1 LHRRPPAGG
10 NLRHR
15 HQGTRRDARGLFP
28 LAARPHT
35 AGADPPPSFCS
46 PAQKVKEAGH
56 CTVKSLLTVPKKC
69 LIEVKGLSDAKVD
82 KMLESAMKL
91 LRPDQA
97 GGFVTASEWIDMVR
111 SRLRRATHSCVV
123 ARPSLRLAP
132 FSDAPPPI
140 ITPSRRPQR
149 KDTINIRTGAETL
162 DGILGGGVP
171 TRSITEIF
179 GEWRCGKT
187 QLCHTL
193 AVTTQLPLSEGGGC
207 AKVAWIDTEG
217 TFKGDRIVQIAER
230 FNLMPEAVLD
240 NIIVARTFTHEMM
253 SNALVALAAKLAT
266 EPFKLLVIDSIMAH
280 FRVDFIGRGE
290 LSERQQRLGQ
300 FLSRL
305 NKMADEFNVAVVY
318 TNQVQA
324 DPSGM
329 AFAGMDPKKAVG
341 GHVLAHA
348 SHVRLSVRK
357 GRGENRVVKVVDAPN
372 LKEAEAE
379 FAITDGGI
387 VAAEA

>member
-1 LHRRPPAGG
+1 
-10 NLRHR
+10 
-15 HQGTRRDARGLFP
+15 
-28 LAARPHT
+28 
-35 AGADPPPSFCS
+35 
-46 PAQKVKEAGH
+46 
-56 CTVKSLLTVPKKC
+56 
-69 LIEVKGLSDAKVD
+69 
-82 KMLESAMKL
+82 MLESAMKL

-132 FSDAPPPI
+132 FSDAPPPPI
-140 ITPSRRPQR
+140 ITPSLRPQR

-300 FLSRL
+300 LLSRL

-387 VAAEA
+387 VSAEA